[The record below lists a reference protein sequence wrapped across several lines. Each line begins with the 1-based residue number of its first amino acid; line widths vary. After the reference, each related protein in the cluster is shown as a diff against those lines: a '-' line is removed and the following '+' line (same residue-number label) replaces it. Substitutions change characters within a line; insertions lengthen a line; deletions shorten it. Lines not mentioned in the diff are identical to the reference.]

1 MKKIVMVLLCCFLF
15 QACSEARD
23 YAKLQV
29 KEIKHA
35 QKYGVSSKYK
45 NSYVPVVNKNTINIK
60 DPKLLKVGDYKEIT
74 DIQYNAKLAKD
85 EHEYEK
91 IEKSLKAKKPD
102 NYNSQ
107 AYAEDFY
114 KVYRIA
120 EKIIRANNLEF
131 INWRFSIEKN
141 TDFNAYNSNTNNVVI
156 LTGLYDTFNGNDDA
170 LALAIG
176 HEMGHGLLG
185 HSSRKSKL
193 IKKMNRAYML
203 NAGLAWAVA
212 YRRYMADSKNM
223 EYAAD
228 LEGAKLAAKAGYD
241 LSKAKETL
249 EFMNTLDDGSME
261 RHSTHPNATHRIQN
275 YEDNR
280 KYFPVEEWE
289 KQGRYN
295 IYNSQVLKCQKSS
308 DRKSIIIL
316 RDSSKPEGVYN
327 ATESVVDVY
336 KRYGYMA
343 YLNGEFKD
351 AVKYFKKVLDE
362 DKSDYAVFLYV
373 SYAYEYLGN
382 IELAKEF
389 AGYAKTL
396 APNNEFVKEQI
407 ENL

>member
-1 MKKIVMVLLCCFLF
+1 MKKIILALVFCMLI
-15 QACSEARD
+15 QTCSEARD
-23 YAKLQV
+23 YAKLHV

-35 QKYGVSSKYK
+35 QKYGASAKYK
-45 NSYVPVVNKNTINIK
+45 NSYAPEVSRVTKDIK
-60 DPKLLKVGDYKEIT
+60 DPKLLKIGDYKEIS
-74 DIQYNAKLAKD
+74 DAQYKAKIAQDEQEYAK
-85 EHEYEK
+85 
-91 IEKSLKAKKPD
+91 ISKSLHARKTD

-120 EKIIRANNLEF
+120 ERLIRANNLDF
-131 INWRFSIEKN
+131 VNWRISIEKN
-141 TDFNAYNSNTNNVVI
+141 TNFNAYNKDTNNVTI

-170 LALAIG
+170 LALVIG
-176 HEMGHGLLG
+176 HEMGHGILG
-185 HSSRKSKL
+185 HSARKAKL
-193 IKKMNRAYML
+193 AKKMKQAYIA
-203 NAGLAWAVA
+203 NAGLAWVVA
-212 YRRYMADSKNM
+212 YKRYMIDSKNM

-228 LEGAKLAAKAGYD
+228 VEGAKYVAKAGYD
-241 LSKAKETL
+241 LSKARENL

-280 KYFPVEEWE
+280 KYFPMDEWV

-295 IYNSQVLKCQKSS
+295 IYNSPVLKCQKSS

-316 RDSSKPEGVYN
+316 RDTSKPVNEYN
-327 ATESVVDVY
+327 ATESVTDVY

-351 AVKYFKKVLDE
+351 AVNYFKKVLNE
-362 DKSDYAVFLYV
+362 DRSDFAVYLYI
-373 SYAYEYLGN
+373 SYAYEYLG
-382 IELAKEF
+382 EKDLAKEF
-389 AGYAKTL
+389 AQYAQNL
-396 APNNEFVKEQI
+396 APDNKYVKEQI